1 MSEEKFNN
9 FRLLFCLICT
19 DCEHEE
25 DLHLLLGDLLN
36 IEGNLILS
44 DVAFINLSHRTCSGC
59 KNFIYLDFR
68 KLVSVEQIR
77 KPYDE
82 ICLVEKEQT
91 ED

>member
-44 DVAFINLSHRTCSGC
+44 DVAFINLSYRTCSGC

-77 KPYDE
+77 KLYDE